1 MFFWLFHRFDNKT
14 IQYTEVCRTEELK
27 TTYQLFISLR
37 NLYYFRAFAVEG
49 INCTVTTI
57 DSSFEAKWFLIF
69 ILWLRTQRFAGFP
82 CLAFFHS
89 WRLFLSTNP
98 AFLSWDL
105 SMQGKNAQMNVH
117 RRFCFSLN
125 LFPSIFSLAVVY
137 KVKIKRSPQNA
148 VTWSH
153 AATVLK
159 EHDFFLSLPPKDTS
173 RSLKALVTSPTCLL
187 W

>member
-1 MFFWLFHRFDNKT
+1 MTNVFWLFHRFDNKT

-57 DSSFEAKWFLIF
+57 DSSFEGKWFLIF
-69 ILWLRTQRFAGFP
+69 ILWLRTQRFAGLP

-105 SMQGKNAQMNVH
+105 SREKTPKWTFIGVSVSRWTYFRQY
-117 RRFCFSLN
+117 
-125 LFPSIFSLAVVY
+125 FPSQLF
-137 KVKIKRSPQNA
+137 IKLRLKDLPRMLWDEVMRQRS
-148 VTWSH
+148 
-153 AATVLK
+153 
-159 EHDFFLSLPPKDTS
+159 
-173 RSLKALVTSPTCLL
+173 
-187 W
+187 